1 MHEIKPKA
9 LKAPLAAATRFMHV
23 WSLISRQSTVK
34 TKQTQLGW
42 YGDHTAVSTHIS
54 SFSAASIW
62 RVPYIVLQPINQVAW
77 NQKSVTG
84 QIIAWFSFW
93 ELACQGTLTW
103 DHDAN
108 FYCLSEA
115 VAYGSSFTQLA
126 HNWEIR
132 TQLRGPNTQ
141 LTTHNLEVL
150 VLGCGLYMLIKC

>member
-108 FYCLSEA
+108 FYCLSE
-115 VAYGSSFTQLA
+115 VCRLRLLNHTTG
-126 HNWEIR
+126 

-141 LTTHNLEVL
+141 LVHNREIQIHNSQLATEL
-150 VLGCGLYMLIKC
+150 RS